1 MATRIGMLLRSGVRW
16 VIRLIVGWLAL
27 CGALILLFRWVPV
40 PFTAVML
47 EQALLSRSGWQHQ
60 WVPYERISDSLKLAV
75 IASEDQRFPWHHGFD
90 TQQMSDAWQ
99 AWREGR
105 SLRGASTISQQT
117 AKNLLLWTHSD
128 WVRKGA
134 EVPLTAMM
142 ELSWPKRRI
151 LEVYLNSAEW
161 DDGVYGAEAAARHY
175 FHTSAQALT
184 TEQAIRLAA
193 ILPAPRVW
201 SPVYPDARVQQR
213 MHWIATQMSLMG
225 GKSYLRTLQ

>member
-1 MATRIGMLLRSGVRW
+1 MRIWISTLLRSSVRW
-16 VIRLIVGWLAL
+16 VCRLFIGWLVL
-27 CGALILLFRWVPV
+27 CCVLILLFRWIPV
-40 PFTAVML
+40 PFTTVML
-47 EQALLSRSGWQHQ
+47 EQAIQSRSSWQHQ

-75 IASEDQRFPWHHGFD
+75 IASEDQRFPWHYGFD
-90 TQQMSDAWQ
+90 THQMSDAWQ
-99 AWREGR
+99 AWQEGR

-128 WVRKGA
+128 WVRKGL
-134 EVPLTAMM
+134 EVPLTGMM

-161 DDGVYGAEAAARHY
+161 GEGIYGAEAAARHY

-193 ILPAPRVW
+193 VLPAPRVW
-201 SPVYPDARVQQR
+201 NPVYPDTRVQQR
-213 MHWIATQMSLMG
+213 IRWISTQMALMG
-225 GKSYLRTLQ
+225 GRAYLHTL